1 VKGDLEIRKHGLY
14 YWNQWIFAHD
24 LNFISKHDEILMIKI
39 IITDEL
45 NYLKEMLIGCT
56 LKYQIQII
64 MYFFRRKFR
73 DNLLGIYFI
82 DGCGDIQSFVRKNL
96 IILRKPSLIYIVR

>member
-45 NYLKEMLIGCT
+45 N
-56 LKYQIQII
+56 
-64 MYFFRRKFR
+64 
-73 DNLLGIYFI
+73 
-82 DGCGDIQSFVRKNL
+82 
-96 IILRKPSLIYIVR
+96 